1 MERKDSSPR
10 STSKRTFLLWEY
22 NDSEVQEILTIDWP
36 NNWYDQLNLTAKLI
50 DAVNR
55 FGSSGC
61 RDYLMNETSALMQ
74 HYYLLDF
81 DYEP

>member
-1 MERKDSSPR
+1 MKEWNARIVPPR

-55 FGSSGC
+55 FGSSGF
-61 RDYLMNETSALMQ
+61 RD
-74 HYYLLDF
+74 
-81 DYEP
+81 